1 MDSSLKDSSG
11 VKSLTQSL
19 IIADLSRSG
28 VAAVL
33 LAVAAGEQLVEVA
46 RAAAAV
52 VTVGRQ
58 RQVVVVL
65 PPETELLVD
74 VVDYEESSTATEKNS
89 IVKQE
94 KHNLKLNK

>member
-46 RAAAAV
+46 RAAAAAAV

-65 PPETELLVD
+65 TPETELLVD
-74 VVDYEESSTATEKNS
+74 VVDYEESSTATEKTPS
-89 IVKQE
+89 
-94 KHNLKLNK
+94 

>member
-74 VVDYEESSTATEKNS
+74 VVDYEESSTATEKTPS
-89 IVKQE
+89 
-94 KHNLKLNK
+94 

>member
-33 LAVAAGEQLVEVA
+33 LAVAAGEKLVEVA
-46 RAAAAV
+46 RAAAV

>member
-46 RAAAAV
+46 RAAAV